1 MATRMSH
8 KSGISAIANEV
19 LGDVQKEAEAIIL
32 AAENEAKETLKA
44 AKEQADQ
51 GYLAIINRATEK
63 VEAEKRKI
71 ASVTDL
77 EMRNRLFQAKEDLVD
92 LAFEKAIAKL
102 EDFARTEK
110 YHGYL
115 LKLVEEGARKIGQK
129 KLVVQVNAAD
139 KTWLTQGFLDR
150 LSKRLDCELKLSD
163 HTVHCI
169 GGCRIQTA
177 DGRISY
183 DGTLDNRMQELRP
196 ALRVEAAKILFRM
209 ET

>member
-1 MATRMSH
+1 MSH
-8 KSGISAIANEV
+8 KNGLSAIANEV

-44 AKEQADQ
+44 AKEQADHSYFTLLNQ
-51 GYLAIINRATEK
+51 AAEK

-71 ASVTDL
+71 TSVTDV

-92 LAFEKAIAKL
+92 LAFEKAISKL
-102 EDFARTEK
+102 KDFTKTEK

-129 KLVVQVNAAD
+129 KLVIQVNAAD
-139 KTWLTQGFLDR
+139 RTWLTQGFLDR

-163 HTVHCI
+163 QAVYCI

-183 DGTLDNRMQELRP
+183 DGTLDNRMQELKP
-196 ALRVEAAKILFRM
+196 VLRVEAAKILFRM

>member
-1 MATRMSH
+1 MSH
-8 KSGISAIANEV
+8 KNGLSAIANEV
-19 LGDVQKEAEAIIL
+19 LGDVQREAEAIIL

-44 AKEQADQ
+44 AKKQADQ
-51 GYLAIINRATEK
+51 GYLTIINQATEK

-71 ASVTDL
+71 NSVTEV

-92 LAFEKAIAKL
+92 LAFEKAISKL
-102 EDFARTEK
+102 KEFTKTEK

-115 LKLVEEGARKIGQK
+115 LKLVEEGARKIGQN
-129 KLVVQVNAAD
+129 KLVIQVNAAD
-139 KTWLTQGFLDR
+139 KTWLAQGFLDR

-163 HTVHCI
+163 QALYCF

-183 DGTLDNRMQELRP
+183 DGTLDNRMQELKP
-196 ALRVEAAKILFRM
+196 VLRVEAAKILFRM